1 MPRIS
6 HIFCSVFAC
15 GSPIPFSYFET
26 DERSISSISASCCC
40 VSPLFFLASLK
51 FSEKLICKF
60 PHKIKSA
67 QPKPRTKNT
76 RLDCCDT
83 NLTSQKRRMW
93 KSRYFYTKKL
103 YHLYNKNPVFFHFVQ
118 KFHEI
123 TIALIHSSEKNQ
135 ACFVNQ
141 GRLVLFYLRT
151 MSPFSTSTV
160 IDVTGVSILSMI
172 FSAILSSTLRR
183 ILFLR
188 SLAPLVPPTDSFAS
202 SATASSV

>member
-1 MPRIS
+1 MRSRCHARKIHGLIAATQPQL
-6 HIFCSVFAC
+6 HKKDECGKAGIFTQKYYIIF
-15 GSPIPFSYFET
+15 I
-26 DERSISSISASCCC
+26 I
-40 VSPLFFLASLK
+40 
-51 FSEKLICKF
+51 
-60 PHKIKSA
+60 KI
-67 QPKPRTKNT
+67 Q
-76 RLDCCDT
+76 
-83 NLTSQKRRMW
+83 
-93 KSRYFYTKKL
+93 Y
-103 YHLYNKNPVFFHFVQ
+103 FFHFVQ

>member
-1 MPRIS
+1 MR
-6 HIFCSVFAC
+6 
-15 GSPIPFSYFET
+15 
-26 DERSISSISASCCC
+26 
-40 VSPLFFLASLK
+40 
-51 FSEKLICKF
+51 
-60 PHKIKSA
+60 
-67 QPKPRTKNT
+67 
-76 RLDCCDT
+76 
-83 NLTSQKRRMW
+83 
-93 KSRYFYTKKL
+93 KSRYFYTKILSSFLLVIKL
-103 YHLYNKNPVFFHFVQ
+103 VYAAKILYLLYNKKSGVFYFVQ
-118 KFHEI
+118 RFHEI

-160 IDVTGVSILSMI
+160 IDVTGVSILSII

>member
-1 MPRIS
+1 MRSRS
-6 HIFCSVFAC
+6 HARKIHGLIAATQTQIHKKDECGKAGIFTQK
-15 GSPIPFSYFET
+15 YY
-26 DERSISSISASCCC
+26 
-40 VSPLFFLASLK
+40 
-51 FSEKLICKF
+51 LIF
-60 PHKIKSA
+60 II
-67 QPKPRTKNT
+67 
-76 RLDCCDT
+76 
-83 NLTSQKRRMW
+83 
-93 KSRYFYTKKL
+93 
-103 YHLYNKNPVFFHFVQ
+103 KNPVFLFCAKISRSNNCIDPF
-118 KFHEI
+118 FR
-123 TIALIHSSEKNQ
+123 KNQ

-160 IDVTGVSILSMI
+160 IDATGVSILSMI

>member
-1 MPRIS
+1 MLRKS
-6 HIFCSVFAC
+6 AVF
-15 GSPIPFSYFET
+15 
-26 DERSISSISASCCC
+26 SC
-40 VSPLFFLASLK
+40 FLK

-76 RLDCCDT
+76 RFDCCDT
-83 NLTSQKRRMW
+83 NPNSQKRRMW
-93 KSRYFYTKKL
+93 KSRYFYTKIL
-103 YHLYNKNPVFFHFVQ
+103 YHLYNKKSSIFSFCAKISRNNNCIEPFFR
-118 KFHEI
+118 
-123 TIALIHSSEKNQ
+123 KNQ

>member
-1 MPRIS
+1 MRSRS
-6 HIFCSVFAC
+6 HARKIHGLIAATQTQIHKKTNAEKPVFLHKNTSVFLLV
-15 GSPIPFSYFET
+15 I
-26 DERSISSISASCCC
+26 
-40 VSPLFFLASLK
+40 
-51 FSEKLICKF
+51 KLVYVA
-60 PHKIKSA
+60 KI
-67 QPKPRTKNT
+67 
-76 RLDCCDT
+76 
-83 NLTSQKRRMW
+83 
-93 KSRYFYTKKL
+93 L
-103 YHLYNKNPVFFHFVQ
+103 YHLYNKNPVFFSFCAKVSRNNNCIDS
-118 KFHEI
+118 FFR
-123 TIALIHSSEKNQ
+123 KNQ

>member
-1 MPRIS
+1 MRSRS
-6 HIFCSVFAC
+6 HARKIHGLIAATQTQLHKKDECGKADIFTQKYYIIF
-15 GSPIPFSYFET
+15 I
-26 DERSISSISASCCC
+26 IKSSIFSFCAKISRNNNCID
-40 VSPLFFLASLK
+40 PFF
-51 FSEKLICKF
+51 
-60 PHKIKSA
+60 
-67 QPKPRTKNT
+67 R
-76 RLDCCDT
+76 
-83 NLTSQKRRMW
+83 
-93 KSRYFYTKKL
+93 
-103 YHLYNKNPVFFHFVQ
+103 
-118 KFHEI
+118 
-123 TIALIHSSEKNQ
+123 KNQ

>member
-1 MPRIS
+1 MRRFWFYLKRLSIVTPRIS
-6 HIFCSVFAC
+6 HIFCSVFAS

-83 NLTSQKRRMW
+83 NPTSQKRRMR
-93 KSRYFYTKKL
+93 KSRYFYTKIPSSFLLIIKLVYVAKIL
-103 YHLYNKNPVFFHFVQ
+103 YHLYNKKSSIFSFYAKISRYNNCIDPFFR
-118 KFHEI
+118 KK
-123 TIALIHSSEKNQ
+123 SSLLCQSRQ
-135 ACFVNQ
+135 ACT
-141 GRLVLFYLRT
+141 VLFKNYVAVLNVNR
-151 MSPFSTSTV
+151 
-160 IDVTGVSILSMI
+160 D
-172 FSAILSSTLRR
+172 
-183 ILFLR
+183 
-188 SLAPLVPPTDSFAS
+188 
-202 SATASSV
+202 